1 MYKKILI
8 PTDGSE
14 NSNKVIEQVVAM
26 AEKSNLE
33 ILIINVI
40 PNLNSLISFNL
51 PEETYRI
58 AAAKQQKNSTEI
70 IDQLKKKYS
79 QSKSSIRYKSLQG
92 DPAFVICAEAKSE
105 KIDEIIMAGRGF
117 GKTKGFLLGNTSK
130 RVVEHADCSVL
141 IVR

>member
-14 NSNKVIEQVVAM
+14 NSNKVIEQVVEM
-26 AEKSNLE
+26 AEKSKLE
-33 ILIINVI
+33 ILIINIV

-51 PEETYRI
+51 PEETYKI
-58 AAAKQQKNSTEI
+58 ASAKQLKNSTEI
-70 IDQLKKKYS
+70 IDQLKRKYR
-79 QSKSSIRYKSLQG
+79 QSKALIRYKSLQG
-92 DPAFVICAEAKSE
+92 DPAFVICQEAKNE

-117 GKTKGFLLGNTSK
+117 GKTKGILLGNISN